1 MFAFLFA
8 GLLLPMFSRLLEA
21 KKSIKPLFDLSAKLL
36 LTGAWTVTISTI
48 FYPEF
53 ILNILYDAHTAEAA
67 AVLPWVMM
75 SAFLF
80 SMQYVTG
87 TLITAS
93 GNMRTLILL
102 AGGGMLYNL
111 LLNLLFV
118 PEQGAVGA
126 AKAACF
132 MQFVVLVG
140 QVIHVQSNYRTLGRN
155 LSLSLLTFLVIAPVA
170 AVLLRLTG
178 VPDYI
183 QLIAL
188 ISICF
193 ITAFAL
199 KMIHLTDLRMLLQQ
213 READAKDTA
222 ENS

>member
-1 MFAFLFA
+1 
-8 GLLLPMFSRLLEA
+8 
-21 KKSIKPLFDLSAKLL
+21 LFDLSAKLL
-36 LTGAWTVTISTI
+36 LAGAWTVTVSTL

-53 ILNILYDAHTAEAA
+53 ILNMLYDGHTAEAA
-67 AVLPWVMM
+67 KVLPWVMM

-111 LLNLLFV
+111 VLNLLYV
-118 PEQGAVGA
+118 PEQGALGA

-132 MQFVVLVG
+132 MQFLVLVG
-140 QVIHVQSNYRTLGRN
+140 QVIHVQSNYRTPGRN
-155 LSLSLLTFLVIAPVA
+155 LSLSLFLFLVIAPVVA
-170 AVLLRLTG
+170 ALLRLTET
-178 VPDYI
+178 PEYI
-183 QLIAL
+183 QLVTL
-188 ISICF
+188 VSICF
-193 ITAFAL
+193 IVAFGL

-213 READAKDTA
+213 REALTKDTP